1 MAMAAQRNAGGCGAM
16 RCGRA
21 VERGSWETR
30 RSGGE
35 EKAVEAEEEED
46 GGGGGGGGREDG

>member
-1 MAMAAQRNAGGCGAM
+1 M

-30 RSGGE
+30 RSGVD
-35 EKAVEAEEEED
+35 EKAVEAEEEDD
-46 GGGGGGGGREDG
+46 GGGGGGGGRGWMKEMRG